1 MVLPAYNEQDALEEA
16 VRAYLEALPA
26 GGIDDFELLIVNDG
40 SRDRT
45 GEIADRLVAA
55 EPRVRVLHNERNLG
69 QSASF
74 LRGFEHARGRVITW
88 NGADLPFDP
97 RDAKRMLDRIDA
109 GADVVVVE
117 RADRSAYGLKRK
129 IVSRANVLILRLLLG
144 SRFRDHNFVQFFRR
158 EVVESMTIVSRGV
171 STTAVEM
178 IMRACRGPWRV
189 EAVTA
194 PYHQRIH
201 GASTVTTGKIFRA
214 LGDTIRLWRVLRRE
228 RR

>member
-16 VRAYLEALPA
+16 VQAYLKALPA
-26 GGIDDFELLIVNDG
+26 DGIDDFELIIVNDG
-40 SRDRT
+40 SADRT
-45 GEIADRLVAA
+45 GEIADRLAGSDG
-55 EPRVRVLHNERNLG
+55 RVRALHNERNLG

-74 LRGFEHARGRVITW
+74 LRGFEHALGRVITW

-97 RDAKRMLDRIDA
+97 HDVKRMLERIDA

-129 IVSRANVLILRLLLG
+129 IVSRANVWILHLLLG
-144 SRFRDHNFVQFFRR
+144 SRFSDHNFVQFFRR

-178 IMRACRGPWRV
+178 IMRACRGGWRV
-189 EAVTA
+189 EAVKA
-194 PYHQRIH
+194 PYHQRTL

-214 LGDTIRLWRVLRRE
+214 LGDTIRLWRVLRKE
-228 RR
+228 K